1 MCANMDVNNNGMV
14 SFAELLQGYDSL
26 PEFKRLMEVMDIK
39 REDMETVFHVL
50 DSDGS
55 GEVSYLEFCSNL
67 GAFFRRDP
75 VIMQSLVKY
84 SVIEVRKILEQDI
97 LDVLNEHTDM
107 LRVLLRRDALGGA
120 HGGAGPAAGPVGPAA
135 TVGLAP
141 VVVEPDAAHN
151 VASLPQSAVLPTFQ
165 NLEIELQP
173 LLAKAED
180 IALTAMLSVN
190 DNKRKR
196 RSHVRLQEDPED
208 PSEREVGISP
218 TANSVVSVASGT
230 ESPRDFQIDLGSPSV
245 NSKLESDDLARE
257 SCEDAEAI
265 ELELYQSDDLELVST
280 DPPEHEIA
288 KCEELSLRFKERMHD
303 AQRLQVK
310 CEKMVQLIEREI
322 VAQRHASLVRMKLHK
337 V

>member
-1 MCANMDVNNNGMV
+1 MDVNNNGMV

-50 DSDGS
+50 DADGS

-97 LDVLNEHTDM
+97 LDILNEHTDM
-107 LRVLLRRDALGGA
+107 LRVLLRRDA
-120 HGGAGPAAGPVGPAA
+120 HGGAAGAAGPVGAPAS
-135 TVGLAP
+135 VGLAP
-141 VVVEPDAAHN
+141 VPEEHPKVENSPISPEI
-151 VASLPQSAVLPTFQ
+151 SLLPTFQ
-165 NLEIELQP
+165 SLEIELQP

-180 IALTAMLSVN
+180 IALTAMLSVH

-196 RSHVRLQEDPED
+196 RSRVRQEDPED
-208 PSEREVGISP
+208 PSEREAGISP
-218 TANSVVSVASGT
+218 TATSVSGT
-230 ESPRDFQIDLGSPSV
+230 ESPRDFLLELGSHSV
-245 NSKLESDDLARE
+245 NSKLESFDDLARE
-257 SCEDAEAI
+257 SYEDAEAI
-265 ELELYQSDDLELVST
+265 ELELYHSNDLELVST
-280 DPPEHEIA
+280 DPPEHEIG

-310 CEKMVQLIEREI
+310 CQKMVQLIEKEI
-322 VAQRHASLVRMKLHK
+322 VAQRQRHASLTRMKLHK